1 MNDFKKWVRG
11 LVGAFI
17 QGFTVVIST
26 MIVDPDTFN
35 IGTGLGNVLTVALV
49 SGAVA
54 AALFLHKKP
63 LPGWLGGG

>member
-1 MNDFKKWVRG
+1 VTDFKKWARG
-11 LVGAFI
+11 LLGAFI

-35 IGTGLGNVLTVALV
+35 IQDGLGKVLMVALV
-49 SGAVA
+49 SGGVA

>member
-1 MNDFKKWVRG
+1 MRNFKQWIRG
-11 LVGAFI
+11 LIGAFV
-17 QGFTVVIST
+17 QGFTVVVST

-35 IGTGLGNVLTVALV
+35 IQDGLGKVLTVAIV
-49 SGAVA
+49 SGVVA

>member
-1 MNDFKKWVRG
+1 
-11 LVGAFI
+11 
-17 QGFTVVIST
+17 VVIST

-35 IGTGLGNVLTVALV
+35 IQDGLGKVLMVALV
-49 SGAVA
+49 SGGVA

>member
-1 MNDFKKWVRG
+1 MKDFKKWIRG
-11 LVGAFI
+11 LIGAFI

-35 IGTGLGNVLTVALV
+35 IGDGLGNVLTVAVV